1 MIQLPLRRLRDKFF
15 PVPLPPPNSFSG
27 QTILITGATAGLG
40 LAAAKQFA
48 SLGAAEIIITARNK
62 SKGEL
67 AKKKIEEAS
76 KYGGKGKGK
85 GEKKVAVEV
94 LELDMNRYD
103 SCVKFVEGLKEKMR
117 KKEGGATIECVVLN
131 AGVCNPTFV
140 ESSEGW

>member
-15 PVPLPPPNSFSG
+15 PVPLPPPKSFAG

-48 SLGAAEIIITARNK
+48 SLGASKIIITARNK

-67 AKKKIEEAS
+67 AKKRIEEAS
-76 KYGGKGKGK
+76 KYRGKGK

-103 SCVKFVEGLKEKMR
+103 SCVNFVEELKEKMM

-140 ESSEGW
+140 ESLEGW

>member
-15 PVPLPPPNSFSG
+15 PEPLPPPNSFAG

-67 AKKKIEEAS
+67 AKKRIEEAS
-76 KYGGKGKGK
+76 KYGGKGKG
-85 GEKKVAVEV
+85 EKKVTVEV

-103 SCVKFVEGLKEKMR
+103 SCVRFVEELKEKMR
-117 KKEGGATIECVVLN
+117 KKEGRGTIECVVLN
-131 AGVCNPTFV
+131 AGVINPTFV
-140 ESSEGW
+140 ESSESW